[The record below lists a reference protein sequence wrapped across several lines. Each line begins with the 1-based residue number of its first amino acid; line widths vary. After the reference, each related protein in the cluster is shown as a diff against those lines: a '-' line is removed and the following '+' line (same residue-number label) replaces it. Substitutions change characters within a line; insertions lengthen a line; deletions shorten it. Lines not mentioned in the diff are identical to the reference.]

1 MTATPITVVRGDG
14 IGPEIMEASLRV
26 LEAAGAEL
34 DIEEVVAGESLYL
47 SGNKAGIDDNLW
59 ESVRRTGILYKAP
72 LTTPQGGGFK
82 SVNVT
87 IRKTL
92 GLFAN
97 VRPCRALAP
106 FVATKHPEMDLVIV
120 RENEEDLYGG
130 IEHQQT
136 HEVVQCLKLMSRPG
150 TERICRFAFEYAR
163 ANGRKRVDCFTKD
176 NIMKRTDGMFRK
188 IFEEIAAE
196 YPDIETGHQI
206 IDIATARL
214 ADTPEDFDIIVLPN
228 LYGDILSDVAA
239 QICGSVG
246 LAGSANLGEHA
257 SMFEAIHGSAPT
269 IAGQG
274 IANPSGLLMAGVQ
287 MLVHIGQGAIGE
299 KIHNAWLRA
308 LEDGCR
314 TGDVHGASD
323 ADPLG
328 TLDFAQAIID
338 RLGQEPQ
345 HLAPVRYA
353 AEARMEIPP
362 APRYE
367 PKKRELLGVDV
378 FTFWDAETRDPAVLA
393 GQLKTAED
401 AGLALEMITN
411 RGQTVWPSGAPETFC
426 TDHWRCRFRDPS
438 GGVIEAPQVFDLLH
452 RLHGAGVDVIKTEH
466 LYAFD
471 GTPAFSV
478 GQGQAAHKS
487 A

>member
-14 IGPEIMEASLRV
+14 IGPEIMEASLAV
-26 LEAAGAEL
+26 LEAAGAKL
-34 DIEEVVAGESLYL
+34 DIEEVVAGEALYL
-47 SGNKAGIDDNLW
+47 SGHKAGIDNNLW

-97 VRPCRALAP
+97 VRPCRALSP

-188 IFEEIAAE
+188 IFEEVATE

-246 LAGSANLGEHA
+246 LAGSANLGEHV

-287 MLVHIGQGAIGE
+287 MMVHIGQGAIGE

-323 ADPLG
+323 AEPLG
-328 TLDFAQAIID
+328 TMAFAQAVID

-345 HLAPVRYA
+345 TLAPVRYA

-367 PKKRELLGVDV
+367 PKTRELLGADV
-378 FTFWDAETRDPAVLA
+378 FAFWDADVRDPSVLA
-393 GQLKTAED
+393 EQLKSAED
-401 AGLALEMITN
+401 AGLTLEMITN

-426 TDHWRCRFRDPS
+426 TDHWRCRFRDPN
-438 GGVIEAPQVFDLLH
+438 GGPVEATAIFDLLH

-466 LYAFD
+466 LYSFD

-478 GQGQAAHKS
+478 GQGQAAR
-487 A
+487 